1 MAIQFSIPVRNAR
14 LDALTTVIG
23 ASANLIIYSGTQP
36 ADCSEAPTG
45 TVLATLELPSSWMV
59 AAASGSKEKTGTWS
73 DISADNTGEAGY
85 FRIYDSLM
93 STCGMQGS
101 VSESGDGGDM
111 IIDNI
116 SIVQGQTVSVSSFT
130 LTEGNA

>member
-45 TVLATLELPSSWMV
+45 TVLATLKLPSSWMV
-59 AAASGSKEKTGTWS
+59 AAASGSKGKTGTWS

-93 STCGMQGS
+93 SICGMQGS
-101 VSESGDGGDM
+101 VSESGGDGDM